1 MDENRSPMRLGDEL
15 GAFIWETVK
24 VVVISL
30 AIIIPVRYYL
40 IQPFFVRG
48 DSMKPN
54 FQDKDY
60 ILVDKIDYRLNKP
73 ERGDVIVFRY
83 PLDPKEYFIKRII
96 ALPGETI
103 GIQNNTVTIFNA
115 QNPEGFVLDETYLP
129 KTQETVGT
137 MRVKLDNSE
146 YFVMGDNRLFSSDS
160 RRWGPLN
167 RSYIA
172 GRAWLRLWPLEK
184 AQFIPDVKYTPAQ
197 G

>member
-1 MDENRSPMRLGDEL
+1 MDENHKPIHLSEEL

-24 VVVISL
+24 VVIISL

-60 ILVDKIDYRLNKP
+60 ILVDKLDYRLNKP

-96 ALPGETI
+96 ALPEETI
-103 GIQNNTVTIFNA
+103 NIQANTVTIYNT
-115 QNPEGFVLDETYLP
+115 QNPEGFVLDESYLP
-129 KTQETVGT
+129 ETQETVGT
-137 MRVKLDNSE
+137 MRVKLDANE

-172 GRAWLRLWPLEK
+172 GRGWLRLWPLNKIE
-184 AQFIPDVKYTPAQ
+184 IINDVQYSPVK
-197 G
+197 